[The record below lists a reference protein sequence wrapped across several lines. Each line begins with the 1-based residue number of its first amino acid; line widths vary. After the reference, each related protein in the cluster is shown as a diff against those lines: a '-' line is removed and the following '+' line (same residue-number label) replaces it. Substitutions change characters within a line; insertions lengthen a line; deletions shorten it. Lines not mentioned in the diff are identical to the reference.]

1 MQYQRLRM
9 QELEMMKDVMGD
21 ELEETQGY
29 LDQMEGQIGQIH
41 RDLSDSWAKLG
52 GNSEQW
58 AHLFPRLSQDN
69 VLSRCEAHSAR
80 CSEYGNSAT
89 SSSFPTHCLSP

>member
-29 LDQMEGQIGQIH
+29 LNQMEGQIGQIH
-41 RDLSDSWAKLG
+41 QDLSGSWAKPG
-52 GNSEQW
+52 GNAEQW
-58 AHLFPRLSQDN
+58 GHLFPRLSEDN
-69 VLSRCEAHSAR
+69 VLSHCGAHSAR

-89 SSSFPTHCLSP
+89 GSFIPTNCFFL